1 MTSPFDKN
9 WKSDINLRD
18 MNNNNKRGM
27 SVSKH
32 VEKRR
37 KVNPTYG
44 TVYGIGEIVVDQTKR
59 KPDDKR

>member
-27 SVSKH
+27 SVSRH
-32 VEKRR
+32 VEERR

-59 KPDDKR
+59 KSDDKR

>member
-9 WKSDINLRD
+9 WKSDIDLRD

-59 KPDDKR
+59 KPDDKL